1 MKTIASL
8 VLVLLT
14 FLIANSF
21 GQSSYDVQSPDK
33 RIEIRIRTA
42 GQLRYDV
49 VVKGRAVL
57 ENCNISL
64 DVEHQKLGPDP
75 KVMDAKTGSHDEM
88 IKPVVRQKFAE
99 IRDRYKD

>member
-1 MKTIASL
+1 MKTVASL
-8 VLVLLT
+8 VLVALT
-14 FLIANSF
+14 FLVANAF

-49 VVKGRAVL
+49 IVKGRAVL

-64 DVEHQKLGPDP
+64 DVEHQEAWD
-75 KVMDAKTGSHDEM
+75 
-88 IKPVVRQKFAE
+88 
-99 IRDRYKD
+99 